1 MSSLNVEKNGSKLK
15 EEEQEES
22 FLARHW
28 QKMVALVLWLTIGGG
43 LWWYAA
49 SNNLTPVE
57 VVQAL
62 ADLFQSPFGALIY
75 ILVYAIRPLLL
86 FSAVVLTLAGG
97 SIFGPVWGVVI
108 VVIASNISAMIAY
121 IVGRYF
127 GEGLIEEGDESGGL
141 MQKYAQR
148 LRDNSFET
156 VLIMRLIFL
165 PYDLVNY
172 LCGFLKID
180 WKAYLLATVLG
191 SVPGTIAFVLFGAS
205 LDISEGITN
214 PEFNPWTIAASV
226 AIVFVSIM
234 VSRYMKKR
242 ESDAEAK

>member
-1 MSSLNVEKNGSKLK
+1 MSSINLDEGMPAKKN
-15 EEEQEES
+15 EQPPS
-22 FLARHW
+22 FLAQHW
-28 QKMVALVLWLTIGGG
+28 QKLVALTLWLTIGGS

-49 SNNLTPVE
+49 ANNLTPIE
-57 VVQAL
+57 VVQSL
-62 ADLFQSPFGALIY
+62 ADLFQSPFGVLIY

-86 FSAVVLTLAGG
+86 FSAVVITLAGG
-97 SIFGPVWGVVI
+97 SIFGPFWGVLIVI
-108 VVIASNISAMIAY
+108 FASNTSAMIAY
-121 IVGRYF
+121 LVGRYF
-127 GEGLIEEGDESGGL
+127 GEGLIEESDGSDGL
-141 MQKYAQR
+141 IQRYAQR

-180 WKAYLLATVLG
+180 WKAYIVATALG

-205 LDISEGITN
+205 LDISEGITE
-214 PEFNPWTIAASV
+214 PEFNPWTVVASV
-226 AIVFVSIM
+226 AIVIVSIA

-242 ESDAEAK
+242 EGIEA